1 MLYILYFHDTP
12 VAKVFFEKGKTKS
25 VEVLADCYTLLP
37 FGSYKLINGLYYFNV
52 ETFNNWWFNRNIPTT
67 RKDIGHILHNMVCE
81 NITEAVLFNLGV
93 SLTDCYWLKP
103 YKKGIFERLNWSI
116 VNLYTNDFLTNIAF
130 KENYEFKSIKDI
142 SPDTT
147 LNGNLAKY
155 WCKNKGRIY
164 LMKSANNCNQ
174 RLANELFA
182 SLLHKKQGK
191 VAMIDYVAYFIE
203 KGNNEYY
210 SVCENI
216 CNLDVS
222 MLFARDLLNA
232 CKRLDNQTEYN
243 PLRTQLLYY
252 GFTSDYIDAFFDY
265 MILSD
270 FVLSNCDRHMNNIG
284 ILYSSQERKILRFAP
299 LYDFGDSMFF
309 DKRSVPSGNALLNMT
324 TSSFYK
330 FEVDML
336 KLVKNVNALNLNLLP
351 TRDEFYNIYM
361 PVIQDESRV
370 TDLFE
375 GFLLKKALL
384 TELQVG
390 THIWNRRRS
399 LK

>member
-12 VAKVFFEKGKTKS
+12 VAKVFFEEGKIKS

-37 FGSYKLINGLYYFNV
+37 FGSYKLINGLYYFDV

-130 KENYEFKSIKDI
+130 KENYDFKSIKDI

-174 RLANELFA
+174 RLANEMFA

-191 VAMIDYVAYFIE
+191 VAMIDYVPYFIE

-309 DKRSVPSGNALLNMT
+309 NKRSVPSGNALLNMT

-351 TRDEFYNIYM
+351 TRDEFYSIYM
-361 PVIQDESRV
+361 PVIQDELRV

-384 TELQVG
+384 SELQVG

>member
-1 MLYILYFHDTP
+1 
-12 VAKVFFEKGKTKS
+12 
-25 VEVLADCYTLLP
+25 
-37 FGSYKLINGLYYFNV
+37 
-52 ETFNNWWFNRNIPTT
+52 
-67 RKDIGHILHNMVCE
+67 MVCE
-81 NITEAVLFNLGV
+81 NITEVVLFNLGV

-103 YKKGIFERLNWSI
+103 YKKGIFERLKWSI
-116 VNLYTNDFLTNIAF
+116 VNLYTNDFLTNIVF

-174 RLANELFA
+174 RLANEMFA

-191 VAMIDYVAYFIE
+191 VAMIDYVLYFIE

-252 GFTSDYIDAFFDY
+252 GFTIDYIDAFFDY

-309 DKRSVPSGNALLNMT
+309 DKRAVPSGNALLNMT

-351 TRDEFYNIYM
+351 TRDEIFSIYM
-361 PVIQDESRV
+361 PVIQDELRV

-375 GFLLKKALL
+375 GFVLKKALL
-384 TELQVG
+384 SELQAG
-390 THIWNRRRS
+390 THIWNRRKS